1 MLRNF
6 TFSRRPWAIFDVAK
20 DSLFGLLRNS
30 FRFLNGF
37 PSNISAGHLYDIF
50 LILQFVSGS
59 LCFPFQCLI
68 RSGNGRIHGRS
79 QRHLAVQI
87 RGLKLETVEYSDAV
101 STYELHVLPIV
112 TFSITI
118 ISNHLGETQS
128 YHVELDEYSFVFHSG
143 ASFKQIHRT
152 DRNSFYGC
160 NIALKGSIARKCL
173 IASIQSDF
181 EGRERERER
190 ERENPTMDS
199 NCKWRP
205 KQMQTLDWIQLSG
218 IWWLIRIEND
228 NPTTAVND

>member
-190 ERENPTMDS
+190 ERERDKESQMESRRAGDGILHDITRGRHKTQASMS
-199 NCKWRP
+199 NDIK
-205 KQMQTLDWIQLSG
+205 MS
-218 IWWLIRIEND
+218 
-228 NPTTAVND
+228 